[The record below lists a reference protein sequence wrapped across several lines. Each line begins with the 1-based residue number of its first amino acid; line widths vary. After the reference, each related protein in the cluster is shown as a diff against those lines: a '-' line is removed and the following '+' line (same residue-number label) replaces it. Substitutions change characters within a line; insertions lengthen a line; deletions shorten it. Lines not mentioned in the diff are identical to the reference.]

1 MVEYTL
7 KIKKI
12 KTPTDAN
19 WVTDISG
26 GYTEI
31 KGRVYDFSKVK
42 DGIINP
48 DGSERD
54 PFKDYYGYWKAS
66 AEITGLI
73 NPFTNPITNVVVKET
88 KIEVSFTDQ
97 RGWGNQIDEKNYF
110 EYLIVGCVEKIKRK
124 HKELYGVE
132 IDLSYIKVVT
142 EEKKDDKD
150 APVTELSLKYISHV
164 GAEEVKKINFEVYEN
179 VGGNLTLL
187 AEIKDFTAF
196 EIDKTTKKISAKLLD
211 IDERYYTGNK
221 LEKWLE
227 KNRDKLPKDTKYV
240 LGGYPLEEKKDIT
253 TETKPA
259 DNTVVDNKAVS
270 LDGEFTFDVQE
281 DNIFKGVNNQ
291 FKELEIIGP
300 GEIKENPLDKEQEV
314 IDMEDEMMDEE
325 YIEEDFEGLS
335 EKDMQFE
342 VAENINIGS
351 DELEYSTPPIENK
364 SKDGAG
370 MSANDWEKNG
380 TIVTGSKVPSNLSGP
395 VKYDQKVTLS
405 KSMTDEYLPIIKKM
419 TGYTTGVK
427 LLAII
432 MAQKE
437 GFQKG
442 TRSYRTNNPGNIGN
456 TDSGGDKTL
465 KNLEAGIKLQ
475 LDYIKK
481 VAKGEHTSYPL
492 NKEKYIKPYYSPEI
506 AKNNGPKGSY
516 KGMTEYLPG
525 YKFTYTGMIEQYVK
539 IYATG
544 ARSGNSYI
552 TMIVSWY
559 RQNGYNWV
567 NEETTI
573 AQLIEQNSKDKGI
586 FA

>member
-31 KGRVYDFSKVK
+31 KGRVYDFTKVK
-42 DGIINP
+42 NGVINP

-66 AEITGLI
+66 AEITSLI
-73 NPFTNPITNVVVKET
+73 NPFTNPITNAVVKEA
-88 KIEVSFTDQ
+88 KIEVSFTDE
-97 RGWGNQIDEKNYF
+97 RGWGNQMDEKNYF
-110 EYLIVGCVEKIKRK
+110 EYLIAGCVGKIKRRY
-124 HKELYGVE
+124 KELYGVE
-132 IDLSYIKVVT
+132 IDLSYIKVP
-142 EEKKDDKD
+142 EEKKDEKD
-150 APVTELSLKYISHV
+150 APITELSLKYISHV
-164 GAEEVKKINFEVYEN
+164 GGEEVKKINFEVYEN
-179 VGGNLTLL
+179 VNGNLTLL

-211 IDERYYTGNK
+211 IDERYYESNK
-221 LEKWLE
+221 LEKWLD

-240 LGGYPLEEKKDIT
+240 FAGYPLEEKKDIT
-253 TETKPA
+253 TETKKS
-259 DNTVVDNKAVS
+259 DDKVVDNSAVIPE
-270 LDGEFTFDVQE
+270 GEFTFDVQE

-291 FKELEIIGP
+291 FKELEIIGT

-342 VAENINIGS
+342 VAENTNIGS

-492 NKEKYIKPYYSPEI
+492 DKEKYIKPYYSPEI

-567 NEETTI
+567 NEETKI

>member
-1 MVEYTL
+1 MLEYTL

-97 RGWGNQIDEKNYF
+97 KGWGNQIDEKNYF
-110 EYLIVGCVEKIKRK
+110 EYLIVGCVEKIKRR

-132 IDLSYIKVVT
+132 IDLSYIKVP
-142 EEKKDDKD
+142 EEKKDEKD
-150 APVTELSLKYISHV
+150 APITELSLKYISHV
-164 GAEEVKKINFEVYEN
+164 GGEEVKKINFEVYEN

-211 IDERYYTGNK
+211 IDERYYESNK
-221 LEKWLE
+221 LEKWLD

-240 LGGYPLEEKKDIT
+240 FAGYPLEEKKDIT
-253 TETKPA
+253 TETKKS
-259 DNTVVDNKAVS
+259 DDKVVDNSAVIPE
-270 LDGEFTFDVQE
+270 GEFTFDVQE

-291 FKELEIIGP
+291 FKELEIIGS
-300 GEIKENPLDKEQEV
+300 GEIKETPLDKEQEV
-314 IDMEDEMMDEE
+314 IDIEDQMMDEE

-342 VAENINIGS
+342 VAENTNIGS

-395 VKYDQKVTLS
+395 VKYDQNVTLS

-492 NKEKYIKPYYSPEI
+492 DKEKYIKPYYSPEI

-567 NEETTI
+567 NEETKI